1 MPIAEIVEIAGGFR
15 KSFANL
21 IHLPK
26 VIRNKRVTAMEGLGT
41 GTNQPGDDSMLPV
54 APAKQD
60 TSHLKRV
67 VIFSV
72 ALHCE
77 LNGLRQP
84 YRHALPHWQR

>member
-1 MPIAEIVEIAGGFR
+1 MRMPIAEIVEIAAGFR

-26 VIRNKRVTAMEGLGT
+26 VIRNKGVTAMEGLGT
-41 GTNQPGDDSMLPV
+41 RTNQSCDDPMLPI

-60 TSHLKRV
+60 AANLKRV
-67 VIFSV
+67 EIFSV

-77 LNGLRQP
+77 CNGL
-84 YRHALPHWQR
+84 